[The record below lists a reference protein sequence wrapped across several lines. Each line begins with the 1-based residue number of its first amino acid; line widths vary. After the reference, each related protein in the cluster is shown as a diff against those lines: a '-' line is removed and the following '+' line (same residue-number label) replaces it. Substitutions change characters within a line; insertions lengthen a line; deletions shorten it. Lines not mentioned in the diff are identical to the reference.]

1 MTKLNEFE
9 FHRYL
14 CIKIDLIHRYYIFV
28 IMTSLVKAP
37 IIYEAVYKDGKY
49 IDYVQKYKW
58 TEFSECGVKCP
69 CTKTK
74 TIHRNKNSF
83 KFQHCKTKK
92 HMEYLEN
99 MNKDPIINNSEI
111 FGNELVLALKEVK
124 QMKIQ
129 LGKEHEALQLEK
141 QRNQTI
147 QSQLKYIIIEKEEAL
162 AETKQAND
170 FIKKN
175 YEKMCKLKKENK
187 DLEEQCKKYEK
198 ITQDMM
204 KLGGYEFE

>member
-1 MTKLNEFE
+1 MS
-9 FHRYL
+9 
-14 CIKIDLIHRYYIFV
+14 
-28 IMTSLVKAP
+28 SLVKAP
-37 IIYEAVYKDGKY
+37 ITYEPIYKDGSY
-49 IDYVQKYKW
+49 IDYLQKYKW

-69 CTKTK
+69 CTKSK

-92 HMEYLEN
+92 HIEYLEN
-99 MNKDPIINNSEI
+99 MNKDPTANNSEI
-111 FGNELVLALKEVK
+111 LGHELVLALKEVK

-175 YEKMCKLKKENK
+175 YEKMCKLEKENK
-187 DLEEQCKKYEK
+187 YLEEKCKKYEK
-198 ITQDMM
+198 ITHDMM
-204 KLGGYEFE
+204 KLGGYEFA